1 MENQTITKNDLMA
14 MGYKQGTAVKVIHQS
29 KEILVSQGF
38 TFYNNKRLG
47 RVPKSIVSKVLGVD
61 I

>member
-14 MGYKQGTAVKVIHQS
+14 MGYKQGTAIQVIHQS

>member
-1 MENQTITKNDLMA
+1 MENQTISKNDLMA
-14 MGYKQGTAVKVIHQS
+14 MGYKQGTAIKVIHQS

-47 RVPKSIVSKVLGVD
+47 RVTKSIVSKVLGVD